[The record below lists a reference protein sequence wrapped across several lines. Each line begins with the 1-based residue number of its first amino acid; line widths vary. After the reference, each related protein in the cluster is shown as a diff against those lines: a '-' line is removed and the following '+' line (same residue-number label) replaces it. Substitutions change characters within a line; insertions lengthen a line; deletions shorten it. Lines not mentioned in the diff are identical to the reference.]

1 MPRTISR
8 SKRYYRGGGDNT
20 SRCRK
25 WARSNLTDDTDDDFE
40 GDCNLL
46 APSTVF
52 PSSGMLS
59 MFSSSKPP
67 LYKGQPLSNT
77 NWRTTINEIKNKL
90 NPPLVYPQVTPQVT
104 PQAYPPQAYPPQ
116 GNQVQTFIPRAK
128 PQCTKYNKQNGRNVI
143 NRYDRPD
150 TCDSSKL
157 PKCTKWTFYGQGVKT
172 WKVTGPKGEFCDKTQ
187 LGYDNM
193 TNSTRANLTDMNSTF
208 TPLVRPNLHMQ
219 YAPNDWDGGSRR
231 KSRRY
236 RK

>member
-8 SKRYYRGGGDNT
+8 SKRYYRGGGDNK

-25 WARSNLTDDTDDDFE
+25 WARSNLTDDTEDDFE
-40 GDCNLL
+40 DDCNVL
-46 APSTVF
+46 APKTVF

-67 LYKGQPLSNT
+67 MYNVTFPLDSA
-77 NWRTTINEIKNKL
+77 NWRSKINQIKNQR
-90 NPPLVYPQVTPQVT
+90 NPPLVY
-104 PQAYPPQAYPPQ
+104 PQAYPPQ

-128 PQCTKYNKQNGRNVI
+128 PQCTKYNKQKGHNVI
-143 NRYDRPD
+143 NQHDGPG

-157 PKCTKWTFYGQGVKT
+157 PKCTKWTYGQGA

-187 LGYDNM
+187 LGQDNM

-208 TPLVRPNLHMQ
+208 TPLVRPNLYMQ